1 MDDLNRY
8 LSLHNLPQELR
19 RRLREY
25 LHQTRHLQMAEAS
38 KEIVTLLS
46 PALQGEVTWAVN
58 KRWVKR
64 VSFFRNAEPEFLVQ
78 ISLCLSPLVFT
89 PGELAVSGFLYIV
102 HRGIALYG
110 GRVLT
115 SGKVWGEDCIIES
128 SHLQKKW
135 CAHALRS
142 HTRTCT
148 HARRQTR
155 HCAVRPPPPPLLM
168 NHGACLP
175 LCRLQVCARD
185 ELP

>member
-1 MDDLNRY
+1 
-8 LSLHNLPQELR
+8 
-19 RRLREY
+19 
-25 LHQTRHLQMAEAS
+25 
-38 KEIVTLLS
+38 
-46 PALQGEVTWAVN
+46 VTWAVN

-142 HTRTCT
+142 HTHV
-148 HARRQTR
+148 HACSSSNAALCR
-155 HCAVRPPPPPLLM
+155 ASSPPSPADEPWRVPPPLSLA
-168 NHGACLP
+168 GV
-175 LCRLQVCARD
+175 RAR
-185 ELP
+185 

>member
-135 CAHALRS
+135 CAHALRP
-142 HTRTCT
+142 HTHV
-148 HARRQTR
+148 HACSSSNAALCR
-155 HCAVRPPPPPLLM
+155 ASPPPSPGDEPWRVPPPLSLA
-168 NHGACLP
+168 GVRA
-175 LCRLQVCARD
+175 Q
-185 ELP
+185 